1 MTRNVDALILTA
13 VNTCW
18 RGPITL
24 PTLLDLLREQQP
36 PDEWIGPVR
45 QLFADVS
52 VNAIRRFAEHHQLVA
67 LSDGALLHAV
77 HSPSGGYQPRIG
89 GMGQWTPGNHS
100 LIMP

>member
-18 RGPITL
+18 REPITL

-52 VNAIRRFAEHHQLVA
+52 VNAIRRFAEHHQL
-67 LSDGALLHAV
+67 
-77 HSPSGGYQPRIG
+77 SPSL
-89 GMGQWTPGNHS
+89 MGRYYTQFIRPLGDINPELEAWVNGRLGTT
-100 LIMP
+100 L